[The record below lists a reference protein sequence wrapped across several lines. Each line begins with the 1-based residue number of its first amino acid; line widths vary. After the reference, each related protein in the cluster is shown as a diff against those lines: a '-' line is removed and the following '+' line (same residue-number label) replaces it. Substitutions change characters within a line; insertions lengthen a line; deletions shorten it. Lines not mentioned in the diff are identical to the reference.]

1 MRVPLLGLSLCLE
14 DIYLADTLQSI
25 NIVSKYRRVHIV
37 FIRDGST
44 VVVVYTTYTLMQSV
58 SGDLTM
64 LTLLDLSAAIDTV
77 DHETLIQQGILLST
91 RTRHRAAG
99 WFESYLDCRTQYVRC
114 GSSTSTHVRVT
125 CGVPRG
131 SVLGPILFLLYT
143 ADLTRLI
150 ESTTFIHTGIRR
162 RYTDL
167 RLLS

>member
-1 MRVPLLGLSLCLE
+1 MRVPLLGLSLCLK

-25 NIVSKYRRVHIV
+25 NIMSKYRRVHIV

-77 DHETLIQQGILLST
+77 E
-91 RTRHRAAG
+91 
-99 WFESYLDCRTQYVRC
+99 FESYLDCRTQYVRC

>member
-1 MRVPLLGLSLCLE
+1 MFER
-14 DIYLADTLQSI
+14 YLFSRHTLQSI